1 MLTLASREEGHPAMP
16 IFAVNLSERLFGSIR
31 NLVDKGL
38 YQSLEGFIEVA
49 AYNQLALERGV
60 TPHQLLDQGHRQ
72 PQHAQAPAPPA
83 EEARPAQSDARPE
96 SKQRKPKK
104 GHRKKKGG
112 KARAR
117 KEQPAPAAPGV
128 DVEAVLGR
136 WAAPSGGAFPAPAT
150 AEGLPSG
157 EHIWGQVNR
166 LFALKLACRWVAR
179 AATGRQWPNYLAVAD
194 GLADDA
200 AMIGAVLEQWDA
212 AAGRKRDEVLA
223 TGLPRRGNS
232 ASRDRFLS
240 QYLARVTRGGK
251 VQPGAVCRY
260 ALAACGEDAI
270 ALTEQGLKFA
280 LMPNPIL
287 DQRQSDSPV
296 TLGDEEA
303 AFLCRQVRERAP
315 GEHADMKTVLTAVS
329 SGEITPS
336 AVAAAVRGSFPADW
350 SEVVFRTHLSG
361 LVARL
366 TDLRLLRRRW
376 EGRNVQYC
384 LGDAGTVE
392 AFVK

>member
-1 MLTLASREEGHPAMP
+1 MP

-31 NLVDKGL
+31 ELVEKGL
-38 YQSLEGFIEVA
+38 YQSLEGFLEVA

-60 TPHQLLDQGHRQ
+60 TPHQLLDRGHREG
-72 PQHAQAPAPPA
+72 QHDPSPTPTA
-83 EEARPAQSDARPE
+83 EEAKPSPGATRPE
-96 SKQRKPKK
+96 SKPRKSKKGQRKRKGKK
-104 GHRKKKGG
+104 AH
-112 KARAR
+112 AREKVLALAS
-117 KEQPAPAAPGV
+117 PDV

-136 WAAPSGGAFPAPAT
+136 WATPDADTFPSPTVG
-150 AEGLPSG
+150 EGLPAG
-157 EHIWGQVNR
+157 EHLWGQVNR
-166 LFALKLACRWVAR
+166 LFALKLACRWVVR
-179 AATGRQWPNYLAVAD
+179 AAAGRQWPSYLAVAE

-212 AAGRKRDEVLA
+212 AADRKRDEVLA

-240 QYLARVTRGGK
+240 QYLARVTRGGE

-260 ALAACGEDAI
+260 ALAVCGADVV

-287 DQRQSDSPV
+287 DQRQSASPA
-296 TLGDEEA
+296 TLSVEEA
-303 AFLCRQVRERAP
+303 EFLCQQIRERAE
-315 GEHADMKTVLTAVS
+315 GEHADMRVVLNAVSGGEVTPTAVA
-329 SGEITPS
+329 T
-336 AVAAAVRGSFPADW
+336 AVRGSFPGEW

-361 LVARL
+361 LIARL
-366 TDLRLLRRRW
+366 TDLRLLRRHW

-384 LGDAGTVE
+384 LAE
-392 AFVK
+392 ADSVQAFIE